1 MKHKLALYGGSKVI
15 KKPLIKYNSYG
26 QEEVEAA
33 TNVIKSGVLSKFL
46 GAWHEDFYG
55 GEKVLEFE
63 NACKN
68 YFKVKSDN
76 LKTESPVCSTLYP
89 NRNIIGKII
98 SIL

>member
-1 MKHKLALYGGSKVI
+1 MFQYFRIKGESMLPTLQSGDIVMTSNLVEINRNDIVVFNDATYGTVVKRVKSI
-15 KKPLIKYNSYG
+15 K
-26 QEEVEAA
+26 
-33 TNVIKSGVLSKFL
+33 
-46 GAWHEDFYG
+46 
-55 GEKVLEFE
+55 
-63 NACKN
+63 KN

>member
-1 MKHKLALYGGSKVI
+1 MFQYFKI
-15 KKPLIKYNSYG
+15 KGESMLPTL
-26 QEEVEAA
+26 
-33 TNVIKSGVLSKFL
+33 KSGDIVMTSNLVEINRNDIVVFND
-46 GAWHEDFYG
+46 ATYG
-55 GEKVLEFE
+55 TVVKRVRSIK
-63 NACKN
+63 KN

>member
-1 MKHKLALYGGSKVI
+1 MFQYFKIKGESMLPTLQSGDIVMTSNLVEINRNDIIVFNDATYGTVVKRVKSI
-15 KKPLIKYNSYG
+15 K
-26 QEEVEAA
+26 
-33 TNVIKSGVLSKFL
+33 
-46 GAWHEDFYG
+46 
-55 GEKVLEFE
+55 
-63 NACKN
+63 KN

>member
-1 MKHKLALYGGSKVI
+1 MFQYFKIKGESMLPTLQSGDIVMTSNLVEINRNDIVVFNDATYGTVVKRVRSI
-15 KKPLIKYNSYG
+15 K
-26 QEEVEAA
+26 
-33 TNVIKSGVLSKFL
+33 
-46 GAWHEDFYG
+46 
-55 GEKVLEFE
+55 
-63 NACKN
+63 KN

>member
-1 MKHKLALYGGSKVI
+1 MFQYFKIKGESMLPTLQSGDIVMTSNLVEINRNDIVVFNDATYGTVVKRVKSI
-15 KKPLIKYNSYG
+15 KK
-26 QEEVEAA
+26 
-33 TNVIKSGVLSKFL
+33 
-46 GAWHEDFYG
+46 D
-55 GEKVLEFE
+55 
-63 NACKN
+63 

>member
-1 MKHKLALYGGSKVI
+1 MFQYFRIKGESMLPTLQSGDLVMTSNLVEINRNDIVVFNDATYGTVVKRVRSI
-15 KKPLIKYNSYG
+15 K
-26 QEEVEAA
+26 
-33 TNVIKSGVLSKFL
+33 
-46 GAWHEDFYG
+46 
-55 GEKVLEFE
+55 
-63 NACKN
+63 KN

>member
-1 MKHKLALYGGSKVI
+1 MFQYFKIKGESMLPTLQSGDIVMTSNLVEINKNDIVVFNDATYGTVVKRVRSI
-15 KKPLIKYNSYG
+15 K
-26 QEEVEAA
+26 
-33 TNVIKSGVLSKFL
+33 
-46 GAWHEDFYG
+46 
-55 GEKVLEFE
+55 
-63 NACKN
+63 KN